1 MQRAAVRSLI
11 SFSLVASAG
20 YALAIGTI
28 SSVETRKVGEGVEV
42 FVRGEGLAKPREEK
56 AMRNAVHI
64 FSFAAQLKTT
74 GRRETMNYGGV
85 STVQWTQFTTRPMVA
100 RLVFRLRP
108 TDTPIVRQ
116 VEGGWLISVNTP
128 TPTNVVAQPD
138 NPLLIPNRPIVLLDP
153 EKPVKPTVSEV
164 SDFDPTGITVVDEG
178 TKAPL
183 PRVSKETPRTVAS
196 GAVTA
201 TSSTVST
208 SNVLQSKRIS
218 LDFADTDVVLIL
230 KALAAQADV
239 NIVTSPD
246 VKGQISVSLKN
257 VTVDEA
263 LTVVT
268 AIADLRYQ
276 KLDRTIIVA
285 SPDRLSSI
293 IRNASMG
300 SSAVTAETEIRIV
313 PIYSKQGRQV
323 KSALYRVLP
332 QDARTGRYEV
342 ALPSEQMVQ
351 EAPKTADGKP
361 ADAAGPAATN
371 EDEYIMIIG
380 SRTRLAEVERTIR
393 SLDQQIADAIGIETP
408 SSSALVTET
417 YYVQGASATDLA
429 SALGVDKGKLG
440 NIQVVATPAGSS
452 ARPSLVITGRE
463 NEVRRVVNTLKELDG
478 GERPQD
484 EIKLYEVRFSD
495 PRALRDELMLQV
507 PGIRASIPPAGVG
520 NVRVYVPS
528 SGKVTSPGE
537 KAGGG
542 EGQAT
547 TTTSAAQ
554 AAIEKSTGL
563 QSGLTLPFNAL
574 EPSAVP
580 MRLILRGDKSQLDR
594 AYKLMAELDKEPRQL
609 AIEVRVM
616 ELRKDDAVNA
626 GIDWNLFTGGAV
638 KFIRLN
644 NSLSNPNNR
653 IGAGFNNDVVS
664 GDVVATLDGIAN
676 KNNLIA
682 RPNMVAY
689 DGRESELFI
698 GDVIRYVE
706 SITSSQNGPSV
717 QIGEVRVGVNL
728 AVLPRLSADGTAT
741 LDLRPTV
748 SFLRE
753 FRQYQLSGFT
763 AELPQTSERQTQQT
777 LNVRSGET
785 IAIGGLITE
794 EMVTNVSGVP
804 ILMDLPILGQFFRST
819 RTRKD
824 RRELV
829 IFITTN
835 IVNSPLGAETKL
847 PMNNDVP
854 VADAKNGKD
863 K

>member
-1 MQRAAVRSLI
+1 MAT
-11 SFSLVASAG
+11 
-20 YALAIGTI
+20 GTI
-28 SSVETRKVGEGVEV
+28 TSIETRRVGQGVEV
-42 FVRGEGLAKPREEK
+42 VVLGEGLTKPREE
-56 AMRNAVHI
+56 RTTRGAVHI
-64 FSFAAQLKTT
+64 TSFSAQLKVT
-74 GRRETMNYGGV
+74 GRRENIGFGGV
-85 STVQWTQFTTRPMVA
+85 STVQWTQFTVRPMVS
-100 RLVFRLRP
+100 RVVLRLRP
-108 TDTPIVRQ
+108 TDTPRVTPT
-116 VEGGWLISVNTP
+116 EGGWIISVNTP
-128 TPTNVVAQPD
+128 ATVAPVAN
-138 NPLLIPNRPIVLLDP
+138 NPLVIPNQPVVLLDP
-153 EKPVKPTVSEV
+153 EKPIKPTVSEV
-164 SDFDPTGITVVDEG
+164 SEIDLTGIRAEET
-178 TKAPL
+178 TKPRL
-183 PRVSKETPRTVAS
+183 PRVTSNVREVAS

-201 TSSTVST
+201 TSTTVSNA
-208 SNVLQSKRIS
+208 NVLQSRRIS
-218 LDFADTDVVLIL
+218 VDFADTDVVLIL

-246 VKGQISVSLKN
+246 VKGQISVSLRN

-268 AIADLRYQ
+268 AIANLRYH

-285 SPDRLSSI
+285 PPDRLSSI
-293 IRNASMG
+293 IRNASIG
-300 SSAVTAETEIRIV
+300 STTVTAETEIKIV
-313 PIYSKQGRQV
+313 PIYSKQGNQV
-323 KSALYRVLP
+323 KAALYRVLP
-332 QDARTGRYEV
+332 QDTRAGRYEV
-342 ALPSEQMVQ
+342 SLPSEQMVDM
-351 EAPKTADGKP
+351 APTGADGKP
-361 ADAAGPAATN
+361 APTAAPTAAN
-371 EDEYIMIIG
+371 DEYIMIIG
-380 SRTRLAEVERTIR
+380 TRTRIAEVERTIR
-393 SLDQQIADAIGIETP
+393 ALDQQIADALGMETP
-408 SSSALVTET
+408 STSALKTET
-417 YYVQGASATDLA
+417 YFVQGASAVDLA
-429 SALGVDKGKLG
+429 NALGVKDGKLG
-440 NIQVVATPAGSS
+440 SLSVVATPAGSS

-463 NEVRRVVNTLKELDG
+463 NEVRRVMNTLKELDG
-478 GERPQD
+478 GERAQD
-484 EIKLYEVRFSD
+484 EFKIYEVRFSD

-528 SGKVTSPGE
+528 TGKITG
-537 KAGGG
+537 AGDKGSQ

-547 TTTSAAQ
+547 TTTSSAQ
-554 AAIEKSTGL
+554 AAIEKSSGL

-580 MRLILRGDKSQLDR
+580 MRLILRGDKSQMDR
-594 AYKLMAELDKEPRQL
+594 AMALMAELDKEPRQL

-644 NSLSNPNNR
+644 NSLSNTNNR
-653 IGAGFNNDVVS
+653 VGAGFSNGVS

-676 KNNLIA
+676 SNNLIA

-728 AVLPRLSADGTAT
+728 AVLPRLSNDGTAT

-753 FRQYQLSGFT
+753 FRQYQLSGFV

-777 LNVRSGET
+777 LAVRSGET

-794 EMVTNVSGVP
+794 EMVSNVSGVP

-835 IVNSPLGAETKL
+835 IVNSPLGAETRL
-847 PMNNDVP
+847 PMNNEP
-854 VADAKNGKD
+854 NSASAKPGD
-863 K
+863 KK